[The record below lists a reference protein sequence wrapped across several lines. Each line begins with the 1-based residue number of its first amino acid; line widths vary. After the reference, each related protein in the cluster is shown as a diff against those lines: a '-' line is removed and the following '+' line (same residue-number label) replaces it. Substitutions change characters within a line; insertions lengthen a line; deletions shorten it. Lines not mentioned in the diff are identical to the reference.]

1 MRVGGMGCRCLVVA
15 HAQGNWCANCWMLW
29 QGDFTGTFWSPPYPL
44 HSIFPNRWHSLYTKQ
59 VDWTSN
65 FGVNYLKLLK
75 KTKNEKATLHFSL
88 RHPAKTV
95 PLLIGERK
103 WRISR
108 ERERKKARGN
118 ANHPTPSPV
127 RVILRAGSFESFVYF
142 SFLFVKDFVL
152 PPGLA
157 TGERRCRGQ
166 GRDRTS
172 ACGELGTAIGTNPLE
187 VPLFSKFSGSCSG
200 SS

>member
-1 MRVGGMGCRCLVVA
+1 MRDGMSLFWVVA

-29 QGDFTGTFWSPPYPL
+29 QGDFTGTFWSPPHPL

-75 KTKNEKATLHFSL
+75 KTKNEKATLPFSL
-88 RHPAKTV
+88 QYPAKTV
-95 PLLIGERK
+95 PLLIGERE
-103 WRISR
+103 WRINR
-108 ERERKKARGN
+108 EREEKRREQMQIIQP
-118 ANHPTPSPV
+118 HLRYEWFWEL
-127 RVILRAGSFESFVYF
+127 RVSNLLFIFFSLRRRFCASA
-142 SFLFVKDFVL
+142 
-152 PPGLA
+152 GLA

-166 GRDRTS
+166 ARDRTS

-187 VPLFSKFSGSCSG
+187 VPSFSKFSGSG